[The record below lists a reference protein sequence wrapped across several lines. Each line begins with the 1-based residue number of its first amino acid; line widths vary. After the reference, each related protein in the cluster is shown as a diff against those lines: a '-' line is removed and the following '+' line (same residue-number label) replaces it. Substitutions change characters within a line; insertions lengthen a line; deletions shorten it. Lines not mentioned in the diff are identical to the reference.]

1 MADQQQ
7 FNPGVSLAGA
17 VDLEALK
24 HQVKAEPGQAGGAP
38 AAGGYVID
46 TTENTFQA
54 MVQTSATF
62 PILLL
67 LWVPTDDRLFSMAR
81 ALGDAVNGLNG
92 QIQLSRIDIA
102 TNPSIAQALQVQG
115 APALFA
121 LISGHPMPLLQG
133 LPGDDELKQLTDE
146 VIPKIIQAAAQSGVN
161 GTAPYSGDP
170 DSDAAAS
177 TGATGA
183 DTEQVPPEHAEA
195 HRLAEEGDYAGAAA
209 EYARVMES
217 DPSDALAA
225 REHAKALLLARSGSA
240 DVREVRAAAASAPD
254 DVEAQLAV
262 ADIDMIGGQI
272 QDAFDR
278 LLDFLAAGHKGDL
291 EAVRQRLLEYF
302 TIPEPTDPRLARA
315 RRRLATLMY

>member
-1 MADQQQ
+1 M
-7 FNPGVSLAGA
+7 AGA

-121 LISGHPMPLLQG
+121 LISGRPMPLLQG

-225 REHAKALLLARSGSA
+225 REHAKALLLARSGFA
-240 DVREVRAAAASAPD
+240 DVREVRAAAAAAPD

>member
-1 MADQQQ
+1 M
-7 FNPGVSLAGA
+7 AGA

-24 HQVKAEPGQAGGAP
+24 HQIKAEPGQAGGAP

-121 LISGHPMPLLQG
+121 LISGRPMPLLQG

-240 DVREVRAAAASAPD
+240 DVREVRAAAAAAPD

>member
-1 MADQQQ
+1 M
-7 FNPGVSLAGA
+7 AGA

-121 LISGHPMPLLQG
+121 LISGRPMPLLQG
-133 LPGDDELKQLTDE
+133 LPSDDELKQLTDE

-272 QDAFDR
+272 QDAFGR